1 MHIKSAALGVA
12 LTVSALAP
20 AYGADTDA
28 TADQRA
34 RALLQRMTIDEKIL
48 LVHGAGLGA
57 SPLGGGGFIA
67 GIPRLGI
74 PALNMADSGSGVNAG
89 ITGATAFPAPLAIA
103 ASWDTALAYDVGST
117 IAQELRALGFAV
129 SLGTGVNLAREPRN
143 GRTFEYMGEDPV
155 LAGAIL
161 TERTRATQAHG
172 VVATAK
178 HFIGNEQET
187 NRFASNSIIA
197 ERVLRELYLLPFEM
211 VVKDAG
217 PGNVMCAYNLVN
229 GVKACESKE
238 LITGVLKGEWGYKG
252 VVQSDWIFGLTDT
265 VRGATAGLDEEQP
278 GSHNDFESINGLP
291 PTQFNQKLKAAVE
304 SGNVPADRLDDMVFR
319 KLRTLYKVGIMDHP
333 PVASGKLDKT
343 AGNAVAQR
351 AAAQSMVLLKN
362 AAADSRNSA
371 PLPLSKT
378 IRTIAVIGGHA
389 DAGVMHGGG
398 SASIVPQDGNPVVC
412 LQPNSAFDPFGV
424 FSRCAPYFKSSPLAA
439 IKAKAPHAVVSY
451 YDGLDAAQAAA
462 AAASADV
469 AIVFATQF
477 ISENMDLSSL
487 SLPNQTSDPAN
498 QAYDQDALI
507 ASVAASSKSTVVVL
521 QTGSAVLMPWL
532 NQVGAVLE
540 AWYPGNR
547 GGEAIADVLF
557 GDVNP
562 SGKLPLT
569 FPQREQ
575 DLPQAAISATD
586 TTVNY
591 AEGLNIGYRW
601 FDSKGIVPL
610 FPFGHGLSYTSFSYS
625 GLKVSKQANGDLLVK
640 VTLKNV
646 GARAGAEVAQIYAG
660 LPASTDQ
667 PPQRLLAWQ
676 KVELKPGE
684 TRQLRITVAK
694 QRLHAWNTA
703 LRKMEIVPGQYSI
716 KAGGSSRSP
725 AMLSTGLKF
734 SLPR

>member
-1 MHIKSAALGVA
+1 MQIKSIAISVA
-12 LTVSALAP
+12 MAVSTISGP
-20 AYGADTDA
+20 AYSADTDA
-28 TADQRA
+28 SADQRA
-34 RALLQRMTIDEKIL
+34 RALLQRMTIDEKIS

-57 SPLGGGGFIA
+57 SPLGGGGLIA
-67 GIPRLGI
+67 GVPRLGI

-117 IAQELRALGFAV
+117 IAQELRTLGFAV

-155 LAGAIL
+155 LAGAML
-161 TERTRATQAHG
+161 TERTRATQAHK

-178 HFIGNEQET
+178 HLIGNEHET
-187 NRFASNSIIA
+187 NRFASNSVIS

-211 VVKDAG
+211 AVKDAA

-229 GVKACESKE
+229 GIKACESKQ
-238 LITGVLKGEWGYKG
+238 LITDILKGEWGYKG

-265 VRGATAGLDEEQP
+265 VRGANAGLDEEQP
-278 GSHNDFESINGLP
+278 GSHNDFESVNGLP

-304 SGNVPADRLDDMVFR
+304 NGSVSADRLDDMVFR
-319 KLRTLYKVGIMDHP
+319 KLRTLYKIGIMDQP
-333 PVASGKLDKT
+333 PVAGGQVDKV
-343 AGNAVAQR
+343 AGNAMAQR

-362 AAADSRNSA
+362 GSA
-371 PLPLSKT
+371 SANGALPLPKT
-378 IRTIAVIGGHA
+378 IRSIAVIGGHA
-389 DAGVMHGGG
+389 DVGVMHGGG
-398 SASIVPQDGNPVVC
+398 SASILPQDGNPVAC
-412 LQPNSAFDPFGV
+412 LQPNTSFDPFGV

-439 IKAKAPHAVVSY
+439 IRAKAPQATVTY
-451 YDGLDAAQAAA
+451 YDGSNAAQAAA
-462 AAASADV
+462 AAAKADV

-477 ISENMDLSSL
+477 ISENMDLASL
-487 SLPNQTSDPAN
+487 SLPNQASDPAN

-507 ASVAASSKSTVVVL
+507 AAVAASNRSTIVVL
-521 QTGSAVLMPWL
+521 QTGTAVLMPWL
-532 NQVGAVLE
+532 NSVDAVLE

-575 DLPQAAISATD
+575 DLPQAVIPATD

-591 AEGLNIGYRW
+591 AEGLKMGYRW
-601 FDSKGIVPL
+601 YDSKRITPL

-625 GLKVSKQANGDLLVK
+625 GLQVSKQANGDLLVK
-640 VTLKNV
+640 VTLKND
-646 GARAGAEVAQIYAG
+646 GARTGTEVAQVYAA
-660 LPASTDQ
+660 LPGSADQ

-676 KVELKPGE
+676 KMELKPGE
-684 TRQLRITVAK
+684 ARQLTISVARA
-694 QRLHAWNTA
+694 RLFAWNTSQ
-703 LRKMEIVPGQYSI
+703 RKMEVVTGQYSI
-716 KAGGSSRSP
+716 NVGGSSRSP
-725 AMLSTGLKF
+725 SVLSAGIKL
-734 SLPR
+734 

>member
-1 MHIKSAALGVA
+1 MYSKSAALGVA
-12 LTVSALAP
+12 LAVSALAAP
-20 AYGADTDA
+20 AYGADNDV

-117 IAQELRALGFAV
+117 IAQELRTLGFAV

-187 NRFASNSIIA
+187 SRFASNSIIA

-211 VVKDAG
+211 VVKDAA

-238 LITGVLKGEWGYKG
+238 LITDVLKGEWGYKG
-252 VVQSDWIFGLTDT
+252 VVQSDWIFDLTDT
-265 VRGATAGLDEEQP
+265 VHGATAGLDEEQP

-304 SGNVPADRLDDMVFR
+304 SGNVLADRLDDIVFR

-333 PVASGKLDKT
+333 PVAGGKLDKT
-343 AGNAVAQR
+343 VGNVVAQR

-362 AAADSRNSA
+362 AAA
-371 PLPLSKT
+371 
-378 IRTIAVIGGHA
+378 
-389 DAGVMHGGG
+389 G
-398 SASIVPQDGNPVVC
+398 SVT
-412 LQPNSAFDPFGV
+412 
-424 FSRCAPYFKSSPLAA
+424 
-439 IKAKAPHAVVSY
+439 Y

-462 AAASADV
+462 AAANADV
-469 AIVFATQF
+469 ATVFATQF
-477 ISENMDLSSL
+477 ISENMDLLSL
-487 SLPNQTSDPAN
+487 SLPNQTSDPVN

-507 ASVAASSKSTVVVL
+507 AAVAASNKSTVVVL
-521 QTGSAVLMPWL
+521 QTGTAVLMPWL

-575 DLPQAAISATD
+575 DLPQTAISATD

-591 AEGLNIGYRW
+591 TEGLNIGYRW
-601 FDSKGIVPL
+601 FDSKGIQPL
-610 FPFGHGLSYTSFSYS
+610 FPFGHGLSYTSFKYS
-625 GLKVSKQANGDLLVK
+625 GLNVRKQANGDLLVK

-646 GARAGAEVAQIYAG
+646 GARSGAEVAQIYAG
-660 LPASTDQ
+660 LPASGDQ

-676 KVELKPGE
+676 KLTLKPGE
-684 TRQLRITVAK
+684 TRQLRIRVAK
-694 QRLHAWNTA
+694 QRLYVWNTN

-734 SLPR
+734 